1 MKKMIFAAM
10 LSLVMTSG
18 SLMAQPKEQAP
29 KQPPTVE
36 ERSQRQ
42 TERLTKHLALTEE
55 QQKQV
60 YATTLE
66 QNKQMDALF
75 AQMKQ
80 ARAKRA
86 EQMKQIL
93 TTEQFIRW
101 AQMQTPYR
109 KPQPKMGVKQGK
121 GAHQGEHKRAPNK
134 PAKGDAK

>member
-80 ARAKRA
+80 
-86 EQMKQIL
+86 IL